1 MASGAEVDT
10 KELDRELKKIGQRV
24 TDYSPITP
32 VLAEILVAWVNDSWE
47 SAGFGTW
54 APLHPSTIRRRRQK
68 GLGAQIL
75 KDTGRRRQKGLGA
88 QILKDTGRSAASVQA
103 ASGPDWAQAATDVS
117 YMAFHAS
124 DAPRTVIPLRNPFD
138 VEEQAWPDLAEAL
151 GTWLAEGET

>member
-1 MASGAEVDT
+1 M
-10 KELDRELKKIGQRV
+10 
-24 TDYSPITP
+24 
-32 VLAEILVAWVNDSWE
+32 
-47 SAGFGTW
+47 
-54 APLHPSTIRRRRQK
+54 
-68 GLGAQIL
+68 
-75 KDTGRRRQKGLGA
+75 
-88 QILKDTGRSAASVQA
+88 KDTGRSAASVQA